1 VVNGDIY
8 HIYAVHGPSKFDF
21 HVLDVWVTPALSIIY
36 DGHLEIL
43 TYTCPFL
50 IAIGP
55 ACSCHPRSPYPREVP
70 SSGCG
75 LWGLE
80 LSWHF
85 KLSWSAPAEVRP
97 RVPLGLDGL
106 DANDR
111 RRRLHASGRDFNRIL
126 ELSRHYYKEM
136 IALITLEY
144 IPKITT
150 FKFGSTQFSK
160 EDTV

>member
-1 VVNGDIY
+1 MCERWRKWNLFQQPPPGIQPQNCRL
-8 HIYAVHGPSKFDF
+8 AN
-21 HVLDVWVTPALSIIY
+21 
-36 DGHLEIL
+36 
-43 TYTCPFL
+43 
-50 IAIGP
+50 
-55 ACSCHPRSPYPREVP
+55 
-70 SSGCG
+70 
-75 LWGLE
+75 
-80 LSWHF
+80 
-85 KLSWSAPAEVRP
+85 
-97 RVPLGLDGL
+97 LGEGL